1 MAVLTYVEAISDAL
15 RKELRRDPRVFL
27 LGEDIGVYG
36 GAFKV
41 TKGFLEEFGAGA
53 SWIRLS
59 RRQPSSVPPSVAALN
74 GMRPVAEMQ
83 YIDFVTNGFN
93 QLVNVA
99 ATIAYRWGLPVPMV
113 VRGPAGGGVGGGPFH
128 SRNPEAWF
136 AHTPGLKVVYPAFP
150 ADAKGL
156 LIAAIRDPNPVV
168 FLEHKGLYRKVRQ
181 EVPEG
186 EYVVPLGRA
195 AIVRPGRDATVVA
208 YGSMVHH
215 ALQVA
220 EELSREGIAL
230 EVVDLRTLVPLDEET
245 VLDSVRRTNRVVVAS
260 EANRTCGFAAEVA
273 ARITERAFKW
283 LDAPVVRVTAADVPT
298 PFAPTLEQEV
308 LPSAQRLKAAVL
320 ELLRF

>member
-15 RKELRRDPRVFL
+15 REELRRDSRVFL

-41 TKGFLEEFGAGA
+41 TKGFLEEFGAGRILDTPISEA
-53 SWIRLS
+53 AIIGAAIG
-59 RRQPSSVPPSVAALN
+59 AALN

-83 YIDFVTNGFN
+83 YIDFVTNSFN

>member
-15 RKELRRDPRVFL
+15 REELRRDPRVFL

-41 TKGFLEEFGAGA
+41 TKGFLEEFGAGRILDTPISEA
-53 SWIRLS
+53 AIIGAAIG
-59 RRQPSSVPPSVAALN
+59 AALN

-113 VRGPAGGGVGGGPFH
+113 VRGPTGGGVGGGPFH

-308 LPSAQRLKAAVL
+308 LPSAQRLKVAVL

>member
-15 RKELRRDPRVFL
+15 REELRRDPRVFL

-41 TKGFLEEFGAGA
+41 TKGFLEEFGAGRILDTPISEA
-53 SWIRLS
+53 AIIGAAIG
-59 RRQPSSVPPSVAALN
+59 AALN

-83 YIDFVTNGFN
+83 YIDFITNGFN

-99 ATIAYRWGLPVPMV
+99 ATIAYRWGLPVPIV

-136 AHTPGLKVVYPAFP
+136 AHAPGLKVVYPAFP

-208 YGSMVHH
+208 YGSTVHH

-273 ARITERAFKW
+273 ARITEQAFKW

>member
-41 TKGFLEEFGAGA
+41 TKGFLEEFGAGRILDTPISEA
-53 SWIRLS
+53 AIIGAAIG
-59 RRQPSSVPPSVAALN
+59 AALN

-83 YIDFVTNGFN
+83 YIDFITNGFN

-208 YGSMVHH
+208 YGSTVHH

>member
-15 RKELRRDPRVFL
+15 REELRRDPRVFL

-41 TKGFLEEFGAGA
+41 TKGFLEEFGAERILDTPISEAAIIGA
-53 SWIRLS
+53 AIG
-59 RRQPSSVPPSVAALN
+59 AALN

-83 YIDFVTNGFN
+83 YIDFITNGFN
-93 QLVNVA
+93 QLVNIA

>member
-15 RKELRRDPRVFL
+15 REELRRDPRVFL

-41 TKGFLEEFGAGA
+41 TKGFLEEFGAERILDTPISEAAIIGA
-53 SWIRLS
+53 AIG
-59 RRQPSSVPPSVAALN
+59 AALN

-245 VLDSVRRTNRVVVAS
+245 VLDSVRRTNQVAVAS

>member
-15 RKELRRDPRVFL
+15 REELRRDPRVLL

-41 TKGFLEEFGAGA
+41 TKGFLEEFGAGRILDTPISEA
-53 SWIRLS
+53 AIIGAAIG
-59 RRQPSSVPPSVAALN
+59 AALN

-83 YIDFVTNGFN
+83 YIDFITNGFN

>member
-15 RKELRRDPRVFL
+15 REELRRDPRVFL

-41 TKGFLEEFGAGA
+41 TKGFLEEFGAGRILDTPISEA
-53 SWIRLS
+53 AIIGAAIG
-59 RRQPSSVPPSVAALN
+59 AALN

-83 YIDFVTNGFN
+83 YIDFITNGFN

-208 YGSMVHH
+208 YGGMVHH

>member
-15 RKELRRDPRVFL
+15 REELRRDPRVFL

-41 TKGFLEEFGAGA
+41 TKGFLEEFGAGRILDTPISEA
-53 SWIRLS
+53 AIIGAAIG
-59 RRQPSSVPPSVAALN
+59 AALN

-181 EVPEG
+181 EVSEG

-283 LDAPVVRVTAADVPT
+283 LDAPVMRVTAADVPT

>member
-15 RKELRRDPRVFL
+15 REELRRDPRVFL

-41 TKGFLEEFGAGA
+41 TKGFLEEFGAGRILDTPISEA
-53 SWIRLS
+53 AIIGAAIG
-59 RRQPSSVPPSVAALN
+59 AALN

-83 YIDFVTNGFN
+83 YIDFITNGFN

-273 ARITERAFKW
+273 AHITERAFKW

>member
-15 RKELRRDPRVFL
+15 REELRRDPRVFL

-41 TKGFLEEFGAGA
+41 TKGFLEEFGAGRILDTPISEA
-53 SWIRLS
+53 AIIGAAIG
-59 RRQPSSVPPSVAALN
+59 AALN

-83 YIDFVTNGFN
+83 YIDFITNGFN

-245 VLDSVRRTNRVVVAS
+245 VLDSVRRTNRVVVTS

>member
-15 RKELRRDPRVFL
+15 REELRRDPRVFL

-41 TKGFLEEFGAGA
+41 TKGFLEEFGAGRILDTPISEA
-53 SWIRLS
+53 AIIGAAIG
-59 RRQPSSVPPSVAALN
+59 AALN

-83 YIDFVTNGFN
+83 YIDFITNGFN

-260 EANRTCGFAAEVA
+260 EVNRTCGFAAEVA

-283 LDAPVVRVTAADVPT
+283 LDTPVVRVTAADVPT

>member
-15 RKELRRDPRVFL
+15 REELRRDPRVFL

-41 TKGFLEEFGAGA
+41 TKGFLEEFGAGRILDTPISEA
-53 SWIRLS
+53 AIIGAAIG
-59 RRQPSSVPPSVAALN
+59 AALN

>member
-15 RKELRRDPRVFL
+15 REELRRDPRVFL
-27 LGEDIGVYG
+27 LGEDIGVYS

-41 TKGFLEEFGAGA
+41 TRGFLEEFGAGRILDTPISEA
-53 SWIRLS
+53 AIIGAAIG
-59 RRQPSSVPPSVAALN
+59 AALN

-208 YGSMVHH
+208 YGSMLHH

>member
-15 RKELRRDPRVFL
+15 REELRRDPRVFL

-41 TKGFLEEFGAGA
+41 TKGFLEEFGAGRILDTPISEA
-53 SWIRLS
+53 AIIGAAIG
-59 RRQPSSVPPSVAALN
+59 AALN

-208 YGSMVHH
+208 YGSTVHH

>member
-41 TKGFLEEFGAGA
+41 TKGFLEEFGAGRILDTPISEA
-53 SWIRLS
+53 AIIGAAIG
-59 RRQPSSVPPSVAALN
+59 AALN

-83 YIDFVTNGFN
+83 YIDFITNGFN

>member
-1 MAVLTYVEAISDAL
+1 
-15 RKELRRDPRVFL
+15 
-27 LGEDIGVYG
+27 
-36 GAFKV
+36 
-41 TKGFLEEFGAGA
+41 
-53 SWIRLS
+53 
-59 RRQPSSVPPSVAALN
+59 
-74 GMRPVAEMQ
+74 
-83 YIDFVTNGFN
+83 
-93 QLVNVA
+93 
-99 ATIAYRWGLPVPMV
+99 MV

-273 ARITERAFKW
+273 ARITEQAFKW

>member
-15 RKELRRDPRVFL
+15 REELRRDPRVFL

-41 TKGFLEEFGAGA
+41 TKGFLEEFGAGRILDTPISEA
-53 SWIRLS
+53 AIIGAAIG
-59 RRQPSSVPPSVAALN
+59 AALN

-83 YIDFVTNGFN
+83 YIDFITNGFN

-245 VLDSVRRTNRVVVAS
+245 VLDSVRRTSRVVVAS

>member
-15 RKELRRDPRVFL
+15 REELRRDPRVFL

-41 TKGFLEEFGAGA
+41 TKGFLEEFGAGRILDTPISEA
-53 SWIRLS
+53 AIIGAAIG
-59 RRQPSSVPPSVAALN
+59 AALN

-245 VLDSVRRTNRVVVAS
+245 VLDSVRHTNRVVVAS

>member
-15 RKELRRDPRVFL
+15 REELRRDPRVFL

-41 TKGFLEEFGAGA
+41 TKGFLEEFGAGRILDTPISEA
-53 SWIRLS
+53 AIIGAAIG
-59 RRQPSSVPPSVAALN
+59 AALN

-245 VLDSVRRTNRVVVAS
+245 VLDSVRRTSRVVVAS

>member
-15 RKELRRDPRVFL
+15 REELRRDPRVFL

-41 TKGFLEEFGAGA
+41 TKGFLEEFGAGRILDTPISEA
-53 SWIRLS
+53 AIIGAAIG
-59 RRQPSSVPPSVAALN
+59 AALN

-83 YIDFVTNGFN
+83 YIDFVTNSFN

>member
-15 RKELRRDPRVFL
+15 REELRRDPRVFL

-41 TKGFLEEFGAGA
+41 TKGFLEEFGPGRILDTPISEAAIIGA
-53 SWIRLS
+53 AIG
-59 RRQPSSVPPSVAALN
+59 AALN

-83 YIDFVTNGFN
+83 YIDFITNGFN

-99 ATIAYRWGLPVPMV
+99 ATIAYRWGLPVPIV

-186 EYVVPLGRA
+186 AYVVPLGKA
-195 AIVRPGRDATVVA
+195 AIVRSGRDATVIA
-208 YGSMVHH
+208 YGSTVHH

-308 LPSAQRLKAAVL
+308 LPSAQQLKAAVL

>member
-15 RKELRRDPRVFL
+15 REELRRDPRVFL

-36 GAFKV
+36 SAFKV
-41 TKGFLEEFGAGA
+41 TKGFLEEFGAGRILDTPISEA
-53 SWIRLS
+53 AIIGAAIG
-59 RRQPSSVPPSVAALN
+59 AALN

>member
-15 RKELRRDPRVFL
+15 RQELRRDPRVFL

-41 TKGFLEEFGAGA
+41 TKGFLEEFGAGRILDTPISEA
-53 SWIRLS
+53 AIIGAAIG
-59 RRQPSSVPPSVAALN
+59 AALN

>member
-1 MAVLTYVEAISDAL
+1 
-15 RKELRRDPRVFL
+15 

-41 TKGFLEEFGAGA
+41 TKGFLEEFGAGRILDTPISEA
-53 SWIRLS
+53 AIIGAAIG
-59 RRQPSSVPPSVAALN
+59 AALN

>member
-15 RKELRRDPRVFL
+15 REELRRDPRVFL

-41 TKGFLEEFGAGA
+41 TKGFLEEFGAGRILDTPISEA
-53 SWIRLS
+53 AIIGAAIG
-59 RRQPSSVPPSVAALN
+59 AALN

-136 AHTPGLKVVYPAFP
+136 AHTPGLKIVYPAFP

>member
-15 RKELRRDPRVFL
+15 REELRRDPRVFL

-41 TKGFLEEFGAGA
+41 TKGFLEEFGAGRILDTPISEA
-53 SWIRLS
+53 AIIGAAIG
-59 RRQPSSVPPSVAALN
+59 AALN

-245 VLDSVRRTNRVVVAS
+245 LLDSVRRTNRVVVAS

>member
-15 RKELRRDPRVFL
+15 REELRRDPRVFL

-41 TKGFLEEFGAGA
+41 TKGFLEEFGAGRILDTPISEA
-53 SWIRLS
+53 AIIGAAIG
-59 RRQPSSVPPSVAALN
+59 AALN

-273 ARITERAFKW
+273 TRITERAFKW